1 MQYRFVSV
9 LAAGVLV
16 GVTSAAPVPS
26 AEVRHHHLVGV
37 GHRTTI
43 VILPSVHSLLT
54 TRSRTLMV
62 W

>member
-26 AEVRHHHLVGV
+26 AEVRHHRLV
-37 GHRTTI
+37 TTP
-43 VILPSVHSLLT
+43 LRLLT
-54 TRSRTLMV
+54 YPRRKRSAMIQQTPSG
-62 W
+62 